1 MATRS
6 LTRGCVGITSITP
19 TSVVQGFIKTATT
32 ARSFHQSTPRPVFE
46 FLVPRLGAPI
56 KSAYVA
62 KQDGISRNYTRCFS
76 HTRVRKVTVTIFN
89 PQQSDDGKEQK
100 IEITQRAADRLQQL
114 RKKEN
119 NPNLALRVEVQS
131 GGCHGFQYVMSLCD
145 LPANISRGIFSE
157 SPVQEVSSTA
167 LNTSS
172 TDPNAMH
179 SSTSTSTSTLTEEST
194 PSLNT
199 SSQDPN
205 AMPTS
210 SPPSKPTT
218 SAAMDLR
225 EDDTVFSYISDQS
238 HANVVMDVFSLDA
251 LKGSKIDYE
260 VKLIGAEFKIIDNP
274 AATSSC
280 GCGTS
285 FDIKF

>member
-1 MATRS
+1 MATQS
-6 LTRGCVGITSITP
+6 LTRRCAGLTSTTP

-32 ARSFHQSTPRPVFE
+32 ARPFHQNTPRPVFD
-46 FLVPRLGAPI
+46 FLVPRLGTPLQ
-56 KSAYVA
+56 SAYSL
-62 KQDGISRNYTRCFS
+62 KQNGILRNPVRSFSTTRA
-76 HTRVRKVTVTIFN
+76 RKATITTFN
-89 PQQSDDGKEQK
+89 PQKNDDGTEQK
-100 IEITQRAADRLQQL
+100 IEITPRAADRLQQL

-145 LPANISRGIFSE
+145 LPANISRDLFSKDAIQEE
-157 SPVQEVSSTA
+157 SSPA

-172 TDPNAMH
+172 A
-179 SSTSTSTSTLTEEST
+179 
-194 PSLNT
+194 
-199 SSQDPN
+199 DPN

-210 SPPSKPTT
+210 STPSKSNNPTT
-218 SAAMDLR
+218 LDLR

-238 HANVVMDVFSLDA
+238 HASVVMDVFSLDA
-251 LKGSKIDYE
+251 LKGSRIDYE
-260 VKLIGAEFKIIDNP
+260 VKLIGSEFKIVDNP

>member
-6 LTRGCVGITSITP
+6 LTHRCVGLTSTTP
-19 TSVVQGFIKTATT
+19 TSVVQGFIRTATT
-32 ARSFHQSTPRPVFE
+32 ARPFHQNTPRPVFE
-46 FLVPRLGAPI
+46 FLLPRLGTPTQ
-56 KSAYVA
+56 STYVL
-62 KQDGISRNYTRCFS
+62 KRDGASRNSARCFS
-76 HTRVRKVTVTIFN
+76 STRARKATITTFN
-89 PQQSDDGKEQK
+89 PQKDDDGTEQK

-114 RKKEN
+114 RKIEN

-145 LPANISRGIFSE
+145 LPANMPRDLFSKNAALEE
-157 SPVQEVSSTA
+157 SSPA
-167 LNTSS
+167 INTSS
-172 TDPNAMH
+172 VDPNATH
-179 SSTSTSTSTLTEEST
+179 SPTSTSTLTEEST
-194 PSLNT
+194 PSLNS
-199 SSQDPN
+199 SSQDPS

-210 SPPSKPTT
+210 SPPPKANT
-218 SAAMDLR
+218 SATMDLR

-238 HANVVMDVFSLDA
+238 HARVVMDVFSLDA
-251 LKGSKIDYE
+251 VKGSKLDYE

-285 FDIKF
+285 FDIKFRS

>member
-1 MATRS
+1 M
-6 LTRGCVGITSITP
+6 L
-19 TSVVQGFIKTATT
+19 
-32 ARSFHQSTPRPVFE
+32 
-46 FLVPRLGAPI
+46 
-56 KSAYVA
+56 
-62 KQDGISRNYTRCFS
+62 
-76 HTRVRKVTVTIFN
+76 VRKVTVTIFN
-89 PQQSDDGKEQK
+89 PQKSDDGTEQK
-100 IEITQRAADRLQQL
+100 IEITQRAAHRLQQL

-131 GGCHGFQYVMSLCD
+131 GGCHGFQYVMSLCN
-145 LPANISRGIFSE
+145 LPANISRDIFSE
-157 SPVQEVSSTA
+157 SPVQEESSPA

-179 SSTSTSTSTLTEEST
+179 PSTSTSTLTEESA

-205 AMPTS
+205 AMPIS
-210 SPPSKPTT
+210 SPPSKSNT

>member
-6 LTRGCVGITSITP
+6 LTRRCARLTSATP
-19 TSVVQGFIKTATT
+19 ASVVQGFIQTATT
-32 ARSFHQSTPRPVFE
+32 ARSFHQNTPRPLLD
-46 FLVPRLGAPI
+46 FLAPRLGAPTQ
-56 KSAYVA
+56 SAYA
-62 KQDGISRNYTRCFS
+62 FKRDGLLRAAARHFSSTRA
-76 HTRVRKVTVTIFN
+76 RKATVTTFN
-89 PQQSDDGKEQK
+89 PQKNDDGTEQK

-145 LPANISRGIFSE
+145 LPANISRDLFSK
-157 SPVQEVSSTA
+157 SSVQK
-167 LNTSS
+167 
-172 TDPNAMH
+172 
-179 SSTSTSTSTLTEEST
+179 EST

-199 SSQDPN
+199 SSEDPN
-205 AMPTS
+205 AMSTS
-210 SPPSKPTT
+210 SPSSKPNTP
-218 SAAMDLR
+218 AAMDLR

-251 LKGSKIDYE
+251 LKGSRIDYE
-260 VKLIGAEFKIIDNP
+260 VKLIGAEFKIVDNP

>member
-6 LTRGCVGITSITP
+6 LTRRCAGLTSATP

-32 ARSFHQSTPRPVFE
+32 ARPFHPNTPRPVFD
-46 FLVPRLGAPI
+46 FLAPRLGAPLQ
-56 KSAYVA
+56 SYVL
-62 KQDGISRNYTRCFS
+62 KPNRTSRDSNRHFS
-76 HTRVRKVTVTIFN
+76 STGARKVTVTTFN
-89 PQQSDDGKEQK
+89 PRKKDDGTEQK
-100 IEITQRAADRLQQL
+100 IEITPRAADRLQQL

-145 LPANISRGIFSE
+145 LPANISRDLFSKDPVQSE
-157 SPVQEVSSTA
+157 SSPA
-167 LNTSS
+167 PNTSS
-172 TDPNAMH
+172 TDPNAM
-179 SSTSTSTSTLTEEST
+179 
-194 PSLNT
+194 
-199 SSQDPN
+199 
-205 AMPTS
+205 PTS
-210 SPPSKPTT
+210 SSPSKSGT
-218 SAAMDLR
+218 SATMDLR